1 MTEASSVQT
10 LAVADKTFAE
20 FGMERLGALCDE
32 LGTESARCEL
42 LELFQSFLR
51 PWGTRRVGT
60 VPSYASNVAD
70 DQAPFEFAIALSN
83 GPPELQVYVDPQ
95 GEPPN
100 ARSNAR
106 TARELLAVV
115 ARERGVSLAQFEA
128 LEGLFLPD
136 DPGPPF
142 GLWLGASWMAGRDTL
157 LKVYLNPHA
166 RGSAAS
172 PDLMRE
178 AMARLGLQQAWRTVE
193 NALSLRDGRD
203 EIGIA
208 ALDLGASGPT
218 RLKVYIRHHRVS
230 VPEILPVAT
239 LTGEFTASEVSLFY
253 SLLSEQQGPFLE
265 KPIATVFAFREPGS
279 AVPLAATLAFPIG
292 KYVENDEIARRRIAR
307 CLNAFGLSHDQY
319 ERAVRALAI
328 RPLAARAG
336 IHAHVTL
343 RRLASGAR
351 VGVYFASEAYG
362 NTQWLGDV
370 VQKRVRGPQ

>member
-1 MTEASSVQT
+1 MTNASMVENG
-10 LAVADKTFAE
+10 AVADKTFAE
-20 FGMERLGALCDE
+20 FGAERLAALCNE
-32 LGTESARCEL
+32 LGTESARNEL
-42 LELFQSFLR
+42 VELFRSFVR
-51 PWGTRRVGT
+51 PWGTRRIGT

-70 DQAPFEFAIALSN
+70 DRAPFEFAIAISN
-83 GPPELQVYVDPQ
+83 GPPELQLYVDPQ

-106 TARELLAVV
+106 TARELLEVV
-115 ARERGVSLAQFEA
+115 ARERGISLAQFEA
-128 LEGLFLPD
+128 LESLFLPD

-166 RGSAAS
+166 RGSAAT
-172 PDLMRE
+172 PELMRE
-178 AMARLGLQQAWRTVE
+178 AMARLGMQQAWRTVE
-193 NALSLRDGRD
+193 SALSLRDGRD

-208 ALDLGASGPT
+208 ALDLGGSGPA
-218 RLKVYIRHHRVS
+218 RIKIYVRHHRVS
-230 VPEILPVAT
+230 VPQILPIAT
-239 LTGEFTASEVSLFY
+239 LTGEFTASDVSLFY

-279 AVPLAATLAFPIG
+279 AAPAAATLEFPIG
-292 KYVENDEIARRRIAR
+292 KYVENDEIARRRIGR
-307 CLNAFGLSHDQY
+307 CLKAFGLAHDQY
-319 ERAVRALAI
+319 DRAIHALAI

-362 NTQWLGDV
+362 NMRWPGDAA
-370 VQKRVRGPQ
+370 QKGIRGAQ